1 MNILKIALDLAP
13 RVELDSHVDAEYRNI
28 FVIESISMVVAKF
41 IDFSRTS
48 HINAVTDMMLSF
60 QYLSSYRS
68 KT

>member
-41 IDFSRTS
+41 VDFSR
-48 HINAVTDMMLSF
+48 N
-60 QYLSSYRS
+60 
-68 KT
+68 